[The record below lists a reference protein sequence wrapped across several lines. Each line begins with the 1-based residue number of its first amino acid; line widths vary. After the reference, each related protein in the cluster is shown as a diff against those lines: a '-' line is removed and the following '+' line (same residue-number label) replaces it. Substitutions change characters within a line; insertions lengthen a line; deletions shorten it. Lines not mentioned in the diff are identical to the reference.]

1 MPLYEFKCRACG
13 RRFETLVFSSSQ
25 AIPLC
30 PTCDSHDVEKLYSSF
45 GVGGSGGGRADSAPV
60 RFGGG

>member
-13 RRFETLVFSSSQ
+13 RRFETLVFASSK
-25 AIPLC
+25 ATPLC
-30 PTCDSHDVEKLYSSF
+30 PTCDSQDVEKLYSSF
-45 GVGGSGGGRADSAPV
+45 GVGGSGGRTDSAPV